1 MKDPKDKPDARWLR
15 TRQQL
20 IKGGRKVFSEQGV
33 EAASVLDIIRAAGVS
48 QPSFYNHFASKDE
61 LAREIA
67 AEFFLRDKQAKVA
80 VFRKVADPA
89 EAIAINVQHTIAI
102 AQEDPVIAWT
112 LLRSG
117 SLRELVISSHTDSL
131 AEMIATPAR
140 QGSMSTALELDMTER
155 PRTDDDRIAGF
166 NIMPEHV
173 VHGLH
178 IHPTSTISGTYYV
191 QTPKGCSGLKFED
204 PRLDASWPRRQRKA
218 GCRPGESAVD
228 HHPGKGRQRGAV
240 RKLDAARSADQP
252 ASH

>member
-131 AEMIATPAR
+131 AEMIATGIRKKRFAPGDPHMIALAIRGGAFAVIQAILNETTATDACSKFQELVLRMLGLPPAESIAVVKR
-140 QGSMSTALELDMTER
+140 AQATA
-155 PRTDDDRIAGF
+155 
-166 NIMPEHV
+166 
-173 VHGLH
+173 
-178 IHPTSTISGTYYV
+178 
-191 QTPKGCSGLKFED
+191 
-204 PRLDASWPRRQRKA
+204 
-218 GCRPGESAVD
+218 
-228 HHPGKGRQRGAV
+228 GAEKV
-240 RKLDAARSADQP
+240 A
-252 ASH
+252 